1 MGFDGR
7 AVVVTGAARGL
18 GAAIA
23 SRFNQA
29 GCGVVICD
37 TRADE
42 GEALAAELGANCRFV
57 KMDVTEES
65 GWTEIRK
72 IAERD
77 FGSVAVLVNNA
88 GIVQYKSIAEL
99 APAEFRRAI
108 DVNLFGAWLGIHVL
122 SPSMQAAGDGVI
134 INMSSTAG
142 MQGVANRSAY
152 ASSKWGLRGL
162 TKAAAIE
169 LADFGIR
176 VCSIHPGPIR
186 TSLTARY
193 DASRTAGQPI
203 KRFGEPTEVAE
214 MAWFIAET
222 ATYSTGSEFIVDG
235 GALSGPQN
243 R

>member
-29 GCGVVICD
+29 NCGVIICD
-37 TRADE
+37 TLADE

-57 KMDVTEES
+57 TMDVTDES
-65 GWTEIRK
+65 GWRQVRK

-108 DVNLFGAWLGIHVL
+108 DVNLFGAWLGIHTL
-122 SPSMQAAGDGVI
+122 SPSMQTGGDGVI

-186 TSLTARY
+186 TSLTDRY

-203 KRFGEPTEVAE
+203 KRFGEPAEVAE
-214 MAWFIAET
+214 MAWFIAKT
-222 ATYSTGSEFIVDG
+222 ATYSTGSEFVVDG
-235 GALSGPQN
+235 GALSGPQT